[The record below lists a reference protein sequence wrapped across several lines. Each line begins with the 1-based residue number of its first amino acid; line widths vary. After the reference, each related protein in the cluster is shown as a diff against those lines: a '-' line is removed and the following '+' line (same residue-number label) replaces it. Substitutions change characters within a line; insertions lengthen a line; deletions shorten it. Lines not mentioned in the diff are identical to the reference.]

1 MISRPPQSACGGVAV
16 WQNLGESSVNAP
28 DQTTGRKHLLI
39 RRHSL
44 TVRLSHWLNVLCMTV
59 LLFSGLQ
66 IFNAHPALYWGQYG
80 ADADPSFVSME
91 AVDEDGATR
100 GVTRIGRL
108 SFDTTGVLGLSNVDG
123 EPTARGFPDWM
134 TLPSYQDLATGRRWH
149 FFFAWLFVINGLV
162 YVAYGF
168 LARHFR
174 RDLVPT
180 RDELAPAH
188 LARDIA
194 DHARL
199 RFPKG
204 EKARHYNALQKLA
217 YLLVIF
223 VALPVMIATGLTMSP
238 GFDAFAPWLL
248 DLFGGRQSARTLH
261 FITASSLVAFVVVHV
276 IMVLVS
282 GLFNN
287 MRSMITGR
295 YAIETEPQVNTG
307 ANMEGKP

>member
-1 MISRPPQSACGGVAV
+1 METAD
-16 WQNLGESSVNAP
+16 LGMTS
-28 DQTTGRKHLLI
+28 GRRLI

-80 ADADPSFVSME
+80 ADSDPSFLSLE
-91 AVDEDGATR
+91 AVEEGDSVR
-100 GVTRIGRL
+100 GVTRVGGL
-108 SFDTTGVLGLSNVDG
+108 SFDTTGTLGVSDVDG
-123 EPTARGFPDWM
+123 EPTARGFPAWI

-149 FFFAWLFVINGLV
+149 FFFAWLFVVNGLI
-162 YVAYGF
+162 YLGYG
-168 LARHFR
+168 LLTRHFR
-174 RDLVPT
+174 RDLLPT
-180 RDELAPAH
+180 TDELAPAH
-188 LARDIA
+188 LAQEIV

-199 RFPKG
+199 RFPRG
-204 EKARHYNALQKLA
+204 EKARSYNALQKLT

-223 VALPVMIATGLTMSP
+223 VALPLMIATGLTMSP
-238 GFDAFAPWLL
+238 GFDAFAPWLI

-276 IMVLVS
+276 AMVLVS
-282 GLFNN
+282 GVFNN

-295 YAIETEPQVNTG
+295 YAIQTEP
-307 ANMEGKP
+307 KR

>member
-1 MISRPPQSACGGVAV
+1 METAD
-16 WQNLGESSVNAP
+16 LGMTS
-28 DQTTGRKHLLI
+28 GRRLI

-80 ADADPSFVSME
+80 ADSDPSFFSLE
-91 AVDEDGATR
+91 AVEQGDITR
-100 GVTRIGRL
+100 GVTRVGGL
-108 SFDTTGVLGLSNVDG
+108 SFDTTGILGVSNVDG
-123 EPTARGFPDWM
+123 EPTARGFPAWI

-149 FFFAWLFVINGLV
+149 FFFAWLFVVNGLI
-162 YVAYGF
+162 YLGYG
-168 LARHFR
+168 LLTRHFR
-174 RDLVPT
+174 RDLLPT
-180 RDELAPAH
+180 TDELAPAH
-188 LARDIA
+188 LAQEIV

-204 EKARHYNALQKLA
+204 EKARRYNALQKLT

-223 VALPVMIATGLTMSP
+223 VALPLMIATGLTMSP
-238 GFDAFAPWLL
+238 GFDAFAPWLI

-276 IMVLVS
+276 AMVLVS
-282 GLFNN
+282 GVFNN

-295 YAIETEPQVNTG
+295 YAIQTEP
-307 ANMEGKP
+307 KP

>member
-1 MISRPPQSACGGVAV
+1 METAD
-16 WQNLGESSVNAP
+16 LGMTS
-28 DQTTGRKHLLI
+28 GRRLV

-80 ADADPSFVSME
+80 ADSDPSFFSLE
-91 AVDEDGATR
+91 AVEQGDITR
-100 GVTRIGRL
+100 GVTRVGGL
-108 SFDTTGVLGLSNVDG
+108 SFDTTGILGVSNVDG
-123 EPTARGFPDWM
+123 EPTARGFPAWI
-134 TLPSYQDLATGRRWH
+134 TLPGYQDLATGRRWH
-149 FFFAWLFVINGLV
+149 FFFAWLFVVNGLI
-162 YVAYGF
+162 YLGYG
-168 LARHFR
+168 LLTRHFR
-174 RDLVPT
+174 RDLLPT
-180 RDELAPAH
+180 TDELAPAH
-188 LARDIA
+188 LAQEIV

-204 EKARHYNALQKLA
+204 EKARRYNALQKLT

-223 VALPVMIATGLTMSP
+223 VALPLMIATGLTMSP
-238 GFDAFAPWLL
+238 GFDAFAPWLI

-276 IMVLVS
+276 AMVLVS
-282 GLFNN
+282 GVFNN

-295 YAIETEPQVNTG
+295 YAIQTEP
-307 ANMEGKP
+307 KP

>member
-1 MISRPPQSACGGVAV
+1 METAD
-16 WQNLGESSVNAP
+16 LGMTS
-28 DQTTGRKHLLI
+28 GRRLI

-80 ADADPSFVSME
+80 ADSDPSFLSLE
-91 AVDEDGATR
+91 AVEQGDITR
-100 GVTRIGRL
+100 GVTRVGGL
-108 SFDTTGVLGLSNVDG
+108 SFDTTGILGVSNVDG
-123 EPTARGFPDWM
+123 EPTARGFPAWI

-149 FFFAWLFVINGLV
+149 FFFAWLFVVNGLI
-162 YVAYGF
+162 YLGYG
-168 LARHFR
+168 LLTRHFR
-174 RDLVPT
+174 RDLLPT
-180 RDELAPAH
+180 TDELAPAH
-188 LARDIA
+188 LAQEIV

-204 EKARHYNALQKLA
+204 EKARRYNALQKLT

-223 VALPVMIATGLTMSP
+223 VALPLMIATGLTMSP
-238 GFDAFAPWLL
+238 GFDAFAPWLI

-276 IMVLVS
+276 AMVLVS
-282 GLFNN
+282 GVFNN

-295 YAIETEPQVNTG
+295 YAIQTEP
-307 ANMEGKP
+307 KP

>member
-1 MISRPPQSACGGVAV
+1 METAD
-16 WQNLGESSVNAP
+16 LGMTS
-28 DQTTGRKHLLI
+28 GRRLI

-80 ADADPSFVSME
+80 ADSDPSFFSLE
-91 AVDEDGATR
+91 AVEQGDITR
-100 GVTRIGRL
+100 GVTRVGGL
-108 SFDTTGVLGLSNVDG
+108 SFDTTGILGVSNVDG
-123 EPTARGFPDWM
+123 EPTARGFPAWI

-149 FFFAWLFVINGLV
+149 FFFAWLFVVNGLV
-162 YVAYGF
+162 YLGYG
-168 LARHFR
+168 LLTRHFR
-174 RDLVPT
+174 RDLLPT
-180 RDELAPAH
+180 TDELAPAH
-188 LARDIA
+188 LAQEIV

-204 EKARHYNALQKLA
+204 EKARRYNALQKLT

-223 VALPVMIATGLTMSP
+223 VALPLMIATGLTMSP
-238 GFDAFAPWLL
+238 GFDAFAPWLI

-276 IMVLVS
+276 AMVLVS
-282 GLFNN
+282 GVFNN

-295 YAIETEPQVNTG
+295 YAIQTEP
-307 ANMEGKP
+307 KP

>member
-1 MISRPPQSACGGVAV
+1 METAD
-16 WQNLGESSVNAP
+16 LGMTS
-28 DQTTGRKHLLI
+28 GRRLI

-44 TVRLSHWLNVLCMTV
+44 TVRLSHWLNVLFMTV

-80 ADADPSFVSME
+80 ADSDPSFLSLE
-91 AVDEDGATR
+91 AVEEGDAIR
-100 GVTRIGRL
+100 GVTRVGGL
-108 SFDTTGVLGLSNVDG
+108 SFDTTGTLGVSNVDG
-123 EPTARGFPDWM
+123 EPTARGFPAWI

-149 FFFAWLFVINGLV
+149 FFFAWLFVVNGLI
-162 YVAYGF
+162 YLGYG
-168 LARHFR
+168 LLTRHFR
-174 RDLVPT
+174 RDLLPT
-180 RDELAPAH
+180 TDELAPAH
-188 LARDIA
+188 LAQEVV

-204 EKARHYNALQKLA
+204 EKARRYNALQKLT

-223 VALPVMIATGLTMSP
+223 VALPLMIATGLTMSP
-238 GFDAFAPWLL
+238 GFDAFAPWLI

-276 IMVLVS
+276 AMVLVS
-282 GLFNN
+282 GVFNN

-295 YAIETEPQVNTG
+295 YAIQTEP
-307 ANMEGKP
+307 KP